1 MPARKIST
9 TKVSGPVK
17 ASPKTPVPPA
27 VGTSVKAAPVKSAAT
42 PKRVASKVARAAVFT
57 PAPQIER
64 KSKPVKVAKPATVG
78 KKTGR
83 ITKAVKPVPPV
94 ISAPAPVVTTPAV
107 KEVVAKKT
115 AAVQAPVSNGK
126 KSAAPVAPAAP
137 MTKPVFPKVAAA
149 PKSAP
154 ARATKKP
161 VAKFTPPVVEAKP
174 KAARPVQK
182 KTAAGKKTAPAPE
195 AEAIEIPPIL
205 LEGDTTPPPS
215 MGGTGQ
221 RYALGPG
228 APNETYAIAEDLGE
242 LPDSYGTHGL
252 LLTARDPHW
261 LYAHWDLSRKEQF
274 ALNRKAVDGH
284 LILRVY
290 VDEIGGHLAAE
301 VHLHPESRHWF
312 VHVGLGGTKFTAELG
327 YRDLDTGWVR
337 VCESEATLTPPE
349 TLAEE
354 MGVEFATLPPE
365 IPLPQLVEMVKSLA
379 VENLPLVEAVEQI
392 RRDGHPELPDTGTFV
407 TREWTR
413 EQEEAL
419 AKIISLDEVRRVWI
433 GSLEITE
440 LIRRKAV
447 GELASQ
453 AAAQIEKAAGPGSI
467 SSPFG
472 GQEQRP
478 KSFWF
483 NINAE
488 VVVYGATEPDAS
500 VTIGGRKVAL
510 RPDGSFSFRFALPDG
525 QYSLPALAVSA
536 DESDSREAALH
547 FSRAT
552 DYRGEV
558 GRHPQD
564 PGLKAPKPE
573 NL

>member
-1 MPARKIST
+1 VPAAQAVKV
-9 TKVSGPVK
+9 TKPVFARVSVSG
-17 ASPKTPVPPA
+17 
-27 VGTSVKAAPVKSAAT
+27 AAPVKAA
-42 PKRVASKVARAAVFT
+42 KES
-57 PAPQIER
+57 
-64 KSKPVKVAKPATVG
+64 
-78 KKTGR
+78 
-83 ITKAVKPVPPV
+83 ITTKFVPD
-94 ISAPAPVVTTPAV
+94 VVVPTST
-107 KEVVAKKT
+107 K
-115 AAVQAPVSNGK
+115 
-126 KSAAPVAPAAP
+126 APAAQKKAGVRKKAVP
-137 MTKPVFPKVAAA
+137 ASQAAA
-149 PKSAP
+149 EK
-154 ARATKKP
+154 
-161 VAKFTPPVVEAKP
+161 
-174 KAARPVQK
+174 
-182 KTAAGKKTAPAPE
+182 
-195 AEAIEIPPIL
+195 IEIPPIL

-488 VVVYGATEPDAS
+488 VVVYGATEPDAT